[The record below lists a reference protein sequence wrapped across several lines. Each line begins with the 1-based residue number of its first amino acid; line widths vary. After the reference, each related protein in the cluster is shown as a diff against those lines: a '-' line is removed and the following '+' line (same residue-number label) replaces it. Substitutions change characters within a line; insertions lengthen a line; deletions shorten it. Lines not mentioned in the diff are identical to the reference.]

1 MQTLHILVIDV
12 FDPKSELGMRAPIVR
27 HEFPGITREDSE
39 EHLQMHL
46 EGDAILRGCLRG
58 ERDCVAEMGWD
69 TMEVPD
75 A

>member
-1 MQTLHILVIDV
+1 MQLQILVIDV

-27 HEFPGITREDSE
+27 HEFPGVTREDAE
-39 EHLQMHL
+39 LRLDAHLQ
-46 EGDAILRGCLRG
+46 GDAILRGCLRG
-58 ERDCVAEMGWD
+58 QSECVAEAIWE